1 MLFCGIKFDK
11 KFACLC
17 FKFIKEILVWSEPK
31 FDKPFLV
38 KKSAFLSAREI
49 LGFARFLVGFCHLA
63 LLCRSCKRYENF
75 SFATHLLQS
84 FLSPSSHA

>member
-38 KKSAFLSAREI
+38 KKSAFY
-49 LGFARFLVGFCHLA
+49 
-63 LLCRSCKRYENF
+63 LLEKF
-75 SFATHLLQS
+75 
-84 FLSPSSHA
+84 